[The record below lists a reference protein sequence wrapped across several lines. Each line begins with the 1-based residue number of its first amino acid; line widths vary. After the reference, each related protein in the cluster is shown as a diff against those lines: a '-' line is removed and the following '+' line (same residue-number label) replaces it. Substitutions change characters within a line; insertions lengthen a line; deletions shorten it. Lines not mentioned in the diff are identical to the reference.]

1 MKATRLLPVLAA
13 VMIFWLG
20 EDGLLYPEPQDAP
33 AGRLTQQER
42 ELQHI
47 RKKIETER
55 ARIEETHAQEKQVLS
70 DLDQIEEALARKQKE
85 LKQYEG
91 DLQQQGAKIE
101 TLGESL
107 ASLEQEM
114 GGYATTLSHRIAVLY
129 KVSRGG
135 VTNALLAGDSFPE
148 TLRKYMY
155 LTRVIDYNAGVLALY
170 ARKIERVSRT
180 QQELKENEL
189 RLEDLTTQARSV
201 REKILGHQEEKAA
214 LLAKV
219 KSEKELH
226 LKALEELEQ
235 ASGRLQALIN
245 RLEKGSAASSTSVSN
260 TAGKRFSALKGL
272 LDFPAE
278 GRVMSLFG
286 KQEDPEFS
294 TVSFNRGI
302 EIKAQAGAPIKAVL
316 GGTVIYSGWFKGYGN
331 IIILDHGEGYYTL
344 SGHAAELLKEVGQTV
359 GGGEEIGL
367 VGETG
372 SLRGPNLYF
381 EIRRHGQPLD
391 PLDWLK
397 KKQ

>member
-1 MKATRLLPVLAA
+1 MKATHSLCLLFGVMLFAGVERGIVLAA
-13 VMIFWLG
+13 
-20 EDGLLYPEPQDAP
+20 EAES
-33 AGRLTQQER
+33 AGRLSPQEQ

-55 ARIEETHAQEKQVLS
+55 ARIEESHAQEKLVLS
-70 DLDQIEEALARKQKE
+70 DLDEIEAALAARQKE
-85 LKQYEG
+85 LKKYEG
-91 DLQQQGAKIE
+91 DLKTQGAKIE
-101 TLGESL
+101 ELEE
-107 ASLEQEM
+107 AIRALEQEM
-114 GGYATTLSHRIAVLY
+114 GAQASTLSHRIAVLY

-148 TLRKYMY
+148 MLRKYMY
-155 LTRVIDYNAGVLALY
+155 LTRVIDYNAGLLEGY
-170 ARKIERVSRT
+170 AEKIERISRK
-180 QQELKENEL
+180 QQELKNNEE
-189 RLEDLTTQARSV
+189 RLQTLTTQTREV
-201 REKILGHQEEKAA
+201 RENILGHQEEKAA

-219 KSEKELH
+219 KSEKALH

-245 RLEKGSAASSTSVSN
+245 QLEKGSAASVAPSPSV
-260 TAGKRFSALKGL
+260 AGKRFSALKGL

-278 GRVMSLFG
+278 GNVISLFG
-286 KQEDPEFS
+286 KQEDPDFA
-294 TVSFNRGI
+294 TVAFNRGI
-302 EIKAQAGAPIKAVL
+302 EIKAQPGAPIKAVL

-344 SGHAAELLKEVGQTV
+344 SGHASELFKAVGQKV

-381 EIRRHGQPLD
+381 EIRHHGQPLD